1 MPVIID
7 VDYEIKCQ
15 NDRYLSFLITETET
29 QATAFQQLYPYS
41 IDLESGKELT
51 LRDLLGPDWKE
62 IVNASVRE
70 QIAQR
75 SQDPDHVYWG
85 GDDYS
90 EAFTS
95 IRDNQPFYLN
105 EAGRPVVLFE
115 KYEIAPGYM
124 GVQEFEIPSY
134 E

>member
-1 MPVIID
+1 M
-7 VDYEIKCQ
+7 DYEIKCQ

-95 IRDNQPFYLN
+95 IRDNQPFYQSWRKAPAFRHGDISHTLLP
-105 EAGRPVVLFE
+105 R
-115 KYEIAPGYM
+115 KEILRGLH
-124 GVQEFEIPSY
+124 
-134 E
+134 

>member
-1 MPVIID
+1 M
-7 VDYEIKCQ
+7 DYEIKCQ

-124 GVQEFEIPSY
+124 GVQEFEIPS
-134 E
+134 

>member
-1 MPVIID
+1 MNGIDKIIGRISGD
-7 VDYEIKCQ
+7 AQTEI
-15 NDRYLSFLITETET
+15 DAILAHARE
-29 QATAFQQLYPYS
+29 QA
-41 IDLESGKELT
+41 
-51 LRDLLGPDWKE
+51 
-62 IVNASVRE
+62 E

-85 GDDYS
+85 GDEYS

-124 GVQEFEIPSY
+124 GVQEFEIPS
-134 E
+134 